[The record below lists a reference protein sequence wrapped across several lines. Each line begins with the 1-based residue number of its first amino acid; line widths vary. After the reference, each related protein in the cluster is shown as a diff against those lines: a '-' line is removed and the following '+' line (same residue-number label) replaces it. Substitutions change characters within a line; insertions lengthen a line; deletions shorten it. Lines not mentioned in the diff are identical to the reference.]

1 MRTRTSR
8 RAHARPR
15 VTPANISRQVIIRI
29 SGPAREKIFHS
40 SRHQSHT
47 GRALPRCRGGEG
59 ARHEATTRITD
70 LIGHR
75 PDPRRIERRRGAV
88 HLRGCA
94 IAQSQI
100 VALTESDGARRRE
113 LRPPHPPRAVPPDRP
128 SSVFPIQSARTR
140 TITPTRRAST
150 APCRGPRTART
161 PPTARTA

>member
-1 MRTRTSR
+1 MRTRASR
-8 RAHARPR
+8 HAPAVR

-29 SGPAREKIFHS
+29 SGPCTERIFHS

-70 LIGHR
+70 LFGHR
-75 PDPRRIERRRGAV
+75 PDARRIERRRGAV

-113 LRPPHPPRAVPPDRP
+113 LRPIPHGTSHLTARLP
-128 SSVFPIQSARTR
+128 SAPYIQNARTR